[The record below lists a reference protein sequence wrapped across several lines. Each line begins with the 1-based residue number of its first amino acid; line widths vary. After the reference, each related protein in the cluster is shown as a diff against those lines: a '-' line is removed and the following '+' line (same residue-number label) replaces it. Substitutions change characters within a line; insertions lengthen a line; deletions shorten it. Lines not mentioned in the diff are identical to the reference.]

1 MPEVPMLVKKG
12 ALLRKIDERLAHPKR
27 EFLEELERMA
37 KEDRLSD
44 LAIDRRHGTLD
55 RGGKHHA
62 DVEWFGEGDGW
73 WPELRDKEKKIRWA
87 YIQALRL
94 ATRTEPAR
102 AIRTFW
108 IAGVPETFQ
117 CYVHDAGDA
126 GVMVFWVTPAAP
138 EGQQSPAHRDAR
150 RDLWV
155 VGDRDEIGAV
165 LARYP
170 EDFEVERP
178 VECEEGIFLFEATGY

>member
-12 ALLRKIDERLAHPKR
+12 ELLRRIDERLAHPKR

-37 KEDRLSD
+37 KEDRMSD
-44 LAIDRRHGTLD
+44 LAFERGHGTLE

-94 ATRTEPAR
+94 ATSSEPAR

-108 IAGVPETFQ
+108 IAGVPDTFQ
-117 CYVHDAGDA
+117 
-126 GVMVFWVTPAAP
+126 
-138 EGQQSPAHRDAR
+138 
-150 RDLWV
+150 
-155 VGDRDEIGAV
+155 
-165 LARYP
+165 
-170 EDFEVERP
+170 
-178 VECEEGIFLFEATGY
+178 

>member
-12 ALLRKIDERLAHPKR
+12 DLIRKIDERLAHPKR
-27 EFLEELERMA
+27 EYLEELERMA

-55 RGGKHHA
+55 ARGGKHHA

-73 WPELRDKEKKIRWA
+73 WPELRGKEKKIRWA

-94 ATRTEPAR
+94 ATRSEPAR
-102 AIRTFW
+102 PIRTHW
-108 IAGVPETFQ
+108 IAGIPNTFQ
-117 CYVHDAGDA
+117 CYVHDAGDS
-126 GVMVFWVTPAAP
+126 VLVFWLTPEAP
-138 EGQQSPAHRDAR
+138 VQSPARSDAPRDT
-150 RDLWV
+150 WV
-155 VGDRDEIGAV
+155 VADRSEIGD
-165 LARYP
+165 LLSRYP

-178 VECEEGIFLFEATGY
+178 VECEDGIFLFEATGY